1 MSALVRCLTVVCAL
15 ALAATAHAYPG
26 EYAVLA
32 EKAREAYVDDDYDRA
47 VELYQKA
54 LALNPNDKRLEFNLG
69 TAIIKR
75 DESRGQSDGKS
86 ESLLENVYEESRPG
100 LMMRAKY
107 NAAVAKHRR
116 ARSERDKY
124 FELSQTPDQPREAR
138 AESFERA
145 TELFKRAI
153 LDYREALES
162 PRVLFSPD
170 RLHSTRFS
178 LDLAQ
183 RELDE
188 LLKRGPEPPQQNQQ
202 QDDQQDDQQQSQQ
215 SQQGQQDQQQQN
227 QNQNQDQSGQQQNQ
241 DQQQQDKQEQAESG
255 QQDEQSQ
262 DQQEQAGQSE
272 QKEGEQEQGKP
283 EEGKDGQPQPTP
295 TPTPT
300 PGPTATPPPG
310 ATPPPTGQP
319 QTAGNP
325 GNQSPETPP
334 EMTPD
339 DVERLLNSL
348 PDNDQK
354 CLQRFYGNNPRP
366 DRQMEKDW

>member
-1 MSALVRCLTVVCAL
+1 MSALVRCLTVACAL

-32 EKAREAYVDDDYDRA
+32 EKAREAYNRGDFTEAMRLYGEALRDRPNDA
-47 VELYQKA
+47 RLKLNMGTAQLKHEEPDKA
-54 LALNPNDKRLEFNLG
+54 LESFNSVYDETDATLGARARYNAGVLRHNRAREALRGMAEAQDADARRKARE
-69 TAIIKR
+69 TAIATLKETLG
-75 DESRGQSDGKS
+75 DYQSAITSGKGHLD
-86 ESLLENVYEESRPG
+86 ESLLND
-100 LMMRAKY
+100 MRF
-107 NAAVAKHRR
+107 NH
-116 ARSERDKY
+116 E
-124 FELSQTPDQPREAR
+124 
-138 AESFERA
+138 
-145 TELFKRAI
+145 
-153 LDYREALES
+153 
-162 PRVLFSPD
+162 
-170 RLHSTRFS
+170 
-178 LDLAQ
+178 LAQ

-188 LLKRGPEPPQQNQQ
+188 LLRQPPESPSQQNQQ

-215 SQQGQQDQQQQN
+215 GQQGQQDQQP
-227 QNQNQDQSGQQQNQ
+227 QNQNQDQSGQQKDQDQNQ

-262 DQQEQAGQSE
+262 DQQEQPGQSE
-272 QKEGEQEQGKP
+272 PKEGEQEQGKP

-319 QTAGNP
+319 QNAGNP
-325 GNQSPETPP
+325 GNQSAEPPP

>member
-32 EKAREAYVDDDYDRA
+32 EKAREAYNRGDFTEAMRLYGEALRDRPNDA
-47 VELYQKA
+47 RLKLNMGTAQLKHEEPDKA
-54 LALNPNDKRLEFNLG
+54 LESFSGVYDETDATLG
-69 TAIIKR
+69 ARARYNAGVLRHNRAREAVRGMAEAQDADARRKARETAIATLKETLGEYQSAII
-75 DESRGQSDGKS
+75 SGQGHLD
-86 ESLLENVYEESRPG
+86 ESLLND
-100 LMMRAKY
+100 MRF
-107 NAAVAKHRR
+107 NH
-116 ARSERDKY
+116 E
-124 FELSQTPDQPREAR
+124 
-138 AESFERA
+138 
-145 TELFKRAI
+145 
-153 LDYREALES
+153 
-162 PRVLFSPD
+162 
-170 RLHSTRFS
+170 
-178 LDLAQ
+178 LAQ

-188 LLKRGPEPPQQNQQ
+188 LLRQPPESPSQQNQQ

-215 SQQGQQDQQQQN
+215 GQQGQQDQQP
-227 QNQNQDQSGQQQNQ
+227 QNQNQDQSGQQKNQ

-262 DQQEQAGQSE
+262 DQQQQAGQSE
-272 QKEGEQEQGKP
+272 RKEGEQEQGKP
-283 EEGKDGQPQPTP
+283 EEGKNGQPQPTP
-295 TPTPT
+295 PPTPT

-319 QTAGNP
+319 QNAGNP
-325 GNQSPETPP
+325 GNQSAEPPP